1 MGKESVIYCITQ
13 RQRWVHCLTLVASKT
28 SSKEL
33 KSLVLEKFNLLI
45 CSFMDWCMGSL
56 LGNLGPFLGHRVSTV
71 FSSRWFLGFGFAFLT
86 MTYSE
91 LFLYLFGCVG
101 QS

>member
-1 MGKESVIYCITQ
+1 
-13 RQRWVHCLTLVASKT
+13 
-28 SSKEL
+28 
-33 KSLVLEKFNLLI
+33 
-45 CSFMDWCMGSL
+45 MGSL